1 MIRIQ
6 VITLVISLLF
16 LLYISR
22 LIIKGKLRE
31 EYAIVWCVSTLLLVL
46 FSFWK
51 DGLFI
56 MSNLFGVFIPTNL
69 VFTASIFVILI
80 YLLHLSVVSSKLY
93 QQNKTMAQEIALL
106 KKYTEDLNSKIET
119 DDNNSSKTV

>member
-6 VITLVISLLF
+6 VITLVTSLLF
-16 LLYISR
+16 LFYISR

-31 EYAIVWCVSTLLLVL
+31 EYAIVWCVSTLLLIL
-46 FSFWK
+46 FAFWK

-56 MSNLFGVFIPTNL
+56 LSDLFGVFVPTNL

-93 QQNKTMAQEIALL
+93 QQNKSMAQEIALL
-106 KKYTEDLNSKIET
+106 KKYTEDLSSKIET
-119 DDNNSSKTV
+119 DNKSKEG